1 MAVKETRVIIVNGLN
16 DMLDV
21 DYELVQEAF
30 TREIDL
36 KPDSMLLNSPLAYDK
51 KGVKVMTALS
61 LVSAVLGE
69 RIEPVF
75 EDGVIQRFE

>member
-1 MAVKETRVIIVNGLN
+1 MVDWLN
-16 DMLDV
+16 DMLEVDHDLIRDV
-21 DYELVQEAF
+21 F
-30 TREIDL
+30 TREVDIN
-36 KPDSMLLNSPLAYDK
+36 PESLLLTSPLAHDK

-61 LVSAVLGE
+61 LVSAVLGK